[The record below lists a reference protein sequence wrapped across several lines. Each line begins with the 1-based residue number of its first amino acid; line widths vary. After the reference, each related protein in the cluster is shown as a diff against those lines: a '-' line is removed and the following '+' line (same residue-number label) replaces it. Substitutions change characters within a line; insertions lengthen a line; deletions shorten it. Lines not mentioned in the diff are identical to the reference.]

1 VPDYYSTLTGW
12 MIPISSAMNA
22 HKIDIVKALKE
33 YDISQDIVTSQESR
47 IAAEK
52 FSHLPKYCNNKFGY
66 HDFSVLVA
74 EQFHPSMFHAFG
86 YALGNAMMS
95 SNTLIDALERI
106 AHYKRVVSNTY
117 SLINLMSNK

>member
-1 VPDYYSTLTGW
+1 MPDYYSTLTNW

-33 YDISQDIVTSQESR
+33 CDISQDIVTNQESR
-47 IAAEK
+47 IAAEN
-52 FSHLPKYCNNKFGY
+52 FSYVLKYFNNKLGC

-74 EQFHPSMFHAFG
+74 EQFHPGMFHALG